1 MTDTSTKSI
10 ERLHERLGGVHVP
23 EHMHG
28 DNLAILLCSFFEDHE
43 GEIGENGW
51 TDAAIAGQDAV
62 LSAIR
67 DHYGPTLRALAAE
80 RDALRAEVDRLRA
93 KLDAPGD
100 MHWYALEPEG
110 YLECWS
116 TPIADN
122 WDGPDHVYKL
132 MAAHSRPDIFVTGE
146 VKSLDDDGEPQDIE
160 PVWFRTREEARGH
173 FQRSLERLR
182 AALGDAP

>member
-1 MTDTSTKSI
+1 MTT
-10 ERLHERLGGVHVP
+10 RQCPLGDDCDLTVAWMAGAEDVRQTYRAKLD
-23 EHMHG
+23 EAAAREG
-28 DNLAILLCSFFEDHE
+28 LARI
-43 GEIGENGW
+43 
-51 TDAAIAGQDAV
+51 DADAQ
-62 LSAIR
+62 
-67 DHYGPTLRALAAE
+67 RARATAAE
-80 RDALRAEVDRLRA
+80 AETHELRAEVERLRA

>member
-1 MTDTSTKSI
+1 MGMTDPTPAHKRSPM
-10 ERLHERLGGVHVP
+10 EHDRDAHAPDRVLGGMYVRA
-23 EHMHG
+23 
-28 DNLAILLCSFFEDHE
+28 DIHE
-43 GEIGENGW
+43 
-51 TDAAIAGQDAV
+51 AV
-62 LSAIR
+62 L
-67 DHYGPTLRALAAE
+67 AE
-80 RDALRAEVDRLRA
+80 RDALRAEVVRMRA

-100 MHWYALEPEG
+100 MHWYAPGPEEP
-110 YLECWS
+110 LECWS

-122 WDGPDHVYKL
+122 WDGPDHVYEL

-146 VKSLDDDGEPQDIE
+146 VKSLDADGEPQDIE